1 MLPDFSEFSFGFA
14 FTNEYIRRNPGLMA
28 APELPSLIREAEKGY
43 DLKLAYRGHAKFF
56 QFKLSAYMSR
66 RNAMHWSTYNRSHY
80 RVRVSSKGRLG
91 ERTQHRQL
99 KLLAETTKHVLYI
112 APKFHRETEFNY
124 LFLRDQITDNSMWS
138 PLSDLPWASDNKDH
152 YLTFTRT
159 QSRLDWHS
167 EAHGLEGH
175 FTAEEHYEM
184 ISERSAIDEQYFRQL
199 RANLIA
205 ATNEP
210 DRDGD
215 AEFVDVL
222 RDTHRLLTTRL
233 GLQMVILVE
242 PSEEDSR

>member
-1 MLPDFSEFSFGFA
+1 MSPDFSEFSFGFA
-14 FTNEYIRRNPGLMA
+14 FTNEYIRRNPGLIA
-28 APELPSLIREAEKGY
+28 ALELPSLIREAEKGA
-43 DLKLAYRGHAKFF
+43 DLKLAYRGHAKYF

-66 RNAMHWSTYNRSHY
+66 SNAMHWSFHNRSHY
-80 RVRVSSKGRLG
+80 RVRVSSKSRSG

-99 KLLAETTKHVLYI
+99 KRLAETTKHVLYI
-112 APKFHRETEFNY
+112 APKFHSETDFNN
-124 LFLRDQITDNSMWS
+124 LFLRGRITDNSMWS
-138 PLSDLPWASDNKDH
+138 PLRDLPWATDNEVH
-152 YLTFTRT
+152 YLTFTGT
-159 QSRLDWHS
+159 QSKLDWHS
-167 EAHGLEGH
+167 EVHGLEGH

-184 ISERSAIDEQYFRQL
+184 VSERSTIDEQYFRQL

-205 ATNEP
+205 ATNEI

-242 PSEEDSR
+242 PGEEESR